1 VADEAAMARFVE
13 SGGEKPKREPRARS
27 SLKRGKAPKQKTI
40 KQKVLDAR
48 WEGIKDATMF
58 WLRKL
63 DPDGPHCFECGI
75 TKGPF
80 DLDHIV
86 PRGRG
91 GKYWTFNAQLLC
103 RSCHELKHG
112 QPEWTAIR
120 GAP

>member
-1 VADEAAMARFVE
+1 MSDPTAQRAFLE

-27 SLKRGKAPKQKTI
+27 SPKRGKVPKQKTI
-40 KQKVLDAR
+40 KQKLLDAR
-48 WEGIKDATMF
+48 WEGIKDATIY

-63 DPDGPHCFECGI
+63 DPDGPHCFECGT

-80 DLDHIV
+80 DLDHVV

-112 QPEWTAIR
+112 RPEWSSREAQ
-120 GAP
+120 